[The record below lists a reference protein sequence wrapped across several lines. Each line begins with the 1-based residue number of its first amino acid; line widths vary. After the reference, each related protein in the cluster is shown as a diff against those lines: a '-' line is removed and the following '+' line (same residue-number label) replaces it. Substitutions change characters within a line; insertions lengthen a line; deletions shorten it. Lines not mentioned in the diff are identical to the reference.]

1 MKTDNS
7 KVSHY
12 NAEFWGDFSNNVFK
26 LADSLGSQ
34 YIASRQR
41 NSTQVVYQT
50 PTVDQGLDTSRL
62 LMWGAIGL
70 AVIILAV
77 VLIVIFKK

>member
-12 NAEFWGDFSNNVFK
+12 NAEFWGDLFK
-26 LADSLGSQ
+26 LTDSLGSQ

-50 PTVDQGLDTSRL
+50 PTVDKDLDTSRL
-62 LMWGAIGL
+62 LIWGAVGL
-70 AVIILAV
+70 AAIILAV